1 MVREEGNKVKELKST
16 LHLNK
21 AAVCDKQGR
30 VEDRCG
36 LSASKESLTRALVVK
51 KYFRGGWRTGAA

>member
-1 MVREEGNKVKELKST
+1 MDVRREEGDKVKELKST

-30 VEDRCG
+30 VEDRWG
-36 LSASKESLTRALVVK
+36 SLTDSSEEWEVATVRN
-51 KYFRGGWRTGAA
+51 G